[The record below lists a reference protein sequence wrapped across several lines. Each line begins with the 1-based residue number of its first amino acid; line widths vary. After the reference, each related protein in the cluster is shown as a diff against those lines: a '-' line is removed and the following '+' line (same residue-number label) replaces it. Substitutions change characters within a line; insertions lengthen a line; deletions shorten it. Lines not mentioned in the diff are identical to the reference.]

1 MYMLGA
7 RLLEVYPHVPLVD
20 NLGLGIALM
29 SYDGQMHW
37 GVNADRDLV
46 PDLHD
51 LRRGSAGRVRR
62 AEEPGRLTRGQ
73 H

>member
-1 MYMLGA
+1 
-7 RLLEVYPHVPLVD
+7 
-20 NLGLGIALM
+20 M

-51 LRRGSAGRVRR
+51 FVEALESAFRELRTLAS
-62 AEEPGRLTRGQ
+62 
-73 H
+73 